1 MLLFL
6 ILPLLWPCDV
16 AARAVL
22 PSRSW
27 FRAAGQVPLWRSV
40 PDAQRQKPAAAPAD
54 NLDDWM
60 AREEGVA
67 IERLLDNAAPGG
79 RHVVDLPAGAIVASP
94 SREFPDYYYQC
105 ASTPCQ
111 SKKAN

>member
-6 ILPLLWPCDV
+6 ILPLLWPSDT
-16 AARAVL
+16 AARTVL
-22 PSRSW
+22 PRSW
-27 FRAAGQVPLWRSV
+27 FRAAGQVPLWRSAH
-40 PDAQRQKPAAAPAD
+40 DTQLQKSAGD
-54 NLDDWM
+54 DLDDWM

-67 IERLLDNAAPGG
+67 LERLLDNAAPGG
-79 RHVVDLPAGAIVASP
+79 RHVLGLPPGTIVASP
-94 SREFPDYYYQC
+94 SRESPDYYYQC